1 MKIRIIAQI
10 VMNLPDDKYG
20 MIDPFTLTISAVEKL
35 IKSGKPREINR
46 ANFKEKVKLHAEI
59 TAERLNEIK

>member
-1 MKIRIIAQI
+1 
-10 VMNLPDDKYG
+10 MNLPDDKYG

>member
-10 VMNLPDDKYG
+10 IMDLPDEKYG
-20 MIDPFTLTISAVEKL
+20 MIDPFTLTISAIEKL

-46 ANFKEKVKLHAEI
+46 INFKEKVNLHAEI
-59 TAERLNEIK
+59 EAERLKDEK